1 MSSGGLK
8 KQSSC
13 SRKLAKKLS
22 TLQAASRITAC
33 RKDYVKRLRDF
44 ELDPDPDNDH
54 VFSPGYL
61 LARYLQA
68 RHFKKKIFLVGKKEQ
83 SISEELDEVGI
94 SSVWSE
100 DSNDNIKSG
109 KNWSLKHDF
118 TMLLLVSP
126 LTYEA
131 LQKT

>member
-1 MSSGGLK
+1 MVIKYIKYLHY
-8 KQSSC
+8 KQHHES
-13 SRKLAKKLS
+13 
-22 TLQAASRITAC
+22 QHV

-100 DSNDNIKSG
+100 DSNESIKSG
-109 KNWSLKHDF
+109 KVWSLKNFFFVDF
-118 TMLLLVSP
+118 RGSLLKG
-126 LTYEA
+126 A
-131 LQKT
+131 F

>member
-1 MSSGGLK
+1 M
-8 KQSSC
+8 
-13 SRKLAKKLS
+13 
-22 TLQAASRITAC
+22 
-33 RKDYVKRLRDF
+33 F